1 MYLKLLQ
8 LNQSDDLNHLW
19 MKVKFQ
25 SQLLIISLLLMIF
38 LGSRMQKSSET
49 FDEVL
54 KLKGQML
61 YVKEWDAIIFLATP
75 V

>member
-1 MYLKLLQ
+1 MSQQVIIHRKQKLFLKLK
-8 LNQSDDLNHLW
+8 NKKSIII
-19 MKVKFQ
+19 VK
-25 SQLLIISLLLMIF
+25 SLARQ
-38 LGSRMQKSSET
+38 GSSEN

-61 YVKEWDAIIFLATP
+61 YVKEWDSIIYLATP

>member
-1 MYLKLLQ
+1 
-8 LNQSDDLNHLW
+8 
-19 MKVKFQ
+19 
-25 SQLLIISLLLMIF
+25 MIF